1 MDPSQQPNPIPS
13 STTWPPSPCISWA
26 SLTVAKRAARR
37 RARNES
43 ITVGVMAPWV
53 SRGLLPQD
61 NRTKRYQAVIES
73 VYVGPGSFTTIL
85 TCIYHIWRNQL
96 EHAGPIRQNT
106 LCSVYVL
113 DLMQSSNVS
122 LEVLKSRSFTFV
134 QKNSWSHEEKKG
146 CKDLSIP
153 FAAISRSSGKKNTSN
168 SWGQVS
174 WPQGWAWIQGCIQ
187 QQCTKLQKLLY
198 HLSRTLRNWT
208 RHHWK
213 PHGIRKVNQRLPR
226 GAKLWQHLVVT
237 CGNSNPTRHIFQ
249 GPRSNST
256 CLGSTKKWKSCKVS
270 LVNQPFLSH
279 ASGWLNKIIYNKT
292 WKSVEKS
299 WNYIRFQDHLGDK
312 LDLLITQKFIDL
324 LLESLEVVSFK
335 ISSLRVSWYHPPCHS
350 MSPSEPSVTLGG
362 VASASTRK
370 LGCVTRTCSRACLVI
385 RPCKCCQRQEEMKR
399 TPSYRVTS
407 RSWRLQ
413 LEVKQENA
421 P

>member
-1 MDPSQQPNPIPS
+1 M
-13 STTWPPSPCISWA
+13 
-26 SLTVAKRAARR
+26 
-37 RARNES
+37 
-43 ITVGVMAPWV
+43 
-53 SRGLLPQD
+53 
-61 NRTKRYQAVIES
+61 
-73 VYVGPGSFTTIL
+73 
-85 TCIYHIWRNQL
+85 
-96 EHAGPIRQNT
+96 
-106 LCSVYVL
+106 
-113 DLMQSSNVS
+113 
-122 LEVLKSRSFTFV
+122 
-134 QKNSWSHEEKKG
+134 QKNSRTHREKNG

-153 FAAISRSSGKKNTSN
+153 FETIYRSSGKKNTSN

-213 PHGIRKVNQRLPR
+213 PHGIWKVKND
-226 GAKLWQHLVVT
+226 LWQHLVLT
-237 CGNSNPTRHIFQ
+237 CANSHPTRHIFQ

-279 ASGWLNKIIYNKT
+279 AARWLNKIFWNKT
-292 WKSVEKS
+292 LKSVEKC
-299 WNYIRFQDHLGDK
+299 GKVMK
-312 LDLLITQKFIDL
+312 LH
-324 LLESLEVVSFK
+324 K
-335 ISSLRVSWYHPPCHS
+335 IPWSSRRRVDPSHHPNNLSTCFLRAWKLFPSKSPHCGYHPPCHS
-350 MSPSEPSVTLGG
+350 MSPSEASVTLGG

-370 LGCVTRTCSRACLVI
+370 LGCVTRICSHACLVM